1 MPSLT
6 PLIAR
11 PLPRLRAAVLCGA
24 VSLLLL
30 GGCASTGNPRD
41 PLEPLNR
48 SIYQFNDGVDKAL
61 MKPAAEF
68 YRFALPQF
76 MRTGIS
82 NFFSNLNDVIVA
94 LNNLL
99 QGKLTKAASDVG
111 RILIN
116 TTFGALGV
124 YDAATEAGLE
134 KNNEDFGQTLG
145 YWGIGDGPYLVL
157 PLLGPSNARD
167 AVGWFGD
174 YYAWPISYLEPDR
187 DRNILIALRFVT
199 VRADLLEATRI
210 LETAALDPY
219 EFVRDAYLQRRRNL
233 VYDGKPPPD
242 EDDFMDDEKPKPK
255 AAEPAPPVP
264 AEPGEQPP
272 KEGKPEVKP

>member
-219 EFVRDAYLQRRRNL
+219 EFVRDAYFQRRRNL

>member
-145 YWGIGDGPYLVL
+145 YWGIVDGPYLVL

-219 EFVRDAYLQRRRNL
+219 QFVRDAYLQRRRNL
-233 VYDGKPPPD
+233 IWDGRPPPD
-242 EDDFMDDEKPKPK
+242 EDDIDDPKPKP
-255 AAEPAPPVP
+255 APA
-264 AEPGEQPP
+264 QDPP
-272 KEGKPEVKP
+272 KDAPKDTPKDAPKP

>member
-1 MPSLT
+1 MTSLT